1 MSPADLDHP
10 DRASL
15 SAYALGKLGEADSL
29 TIHDHLEVCEA
40 CRTIVESASDDTLA
54 QMVRDSVS
62 SDGPLTRAEADPA
75 EVSPLSCLT
84 DHPRYRLVALLG
96 SGGMGAVYTA
106 EHRLMQ

>member
-15 SAYALGKLGEADSL
+15 SAYALGKLAEADSL
-29 TIHDHLEVCEA
+29 TIHDHLEICEA

-54 QMVRDSVS
+54 QMVRASADSE
-62 SDGPLTRAEADPA
+62 GTLTRPEAGLADF
-75 EVSPLSCLT
+75 SPLSCLS

-96 SGGMGAVYTA
+96 SGGMG
-106 EHRLMQ
+106 